1 MPSRGRRIAGALLV
15 ALAGTALTVS
25 PITADARAAS
35 AQDRANVSTRTLGLS
50 SEGRN
55 IDLITL
61 SSSPENADSRPAL
74 LVVAGI
80 DATHLS
86 GIRVARQLAGRL
98 ASERADLLSDYTVY
112 IVPLVNPDA
121 AARATRVPIGAY
133 DLRLTPKPIDHDRDR
148 RMNEDGPNDLNGD
161 GVITQM
167 RVRNPAP
174 GSGLAATH
182 VEHEDDPRLMRPAD
196 RSKGETPVFAV
207 MTEGLDDDNDGSV
220 AEDPEG
226 GIDLSRHFPY
236 LWDEFDAVTG
246 DYPLEDPG
254 ARALADWML
263 TRPNLVAVLTYGP
276 HDTLSSIPADGKYDD
291 TRRVPLGIESD
302 DKRAYEQVSEAF
314 VDATGLKTAEGR
326 SNEGSFHGWSYAHL
340 GLYSFSTPLW
350 SVPDTDSD
358 DTEAPAPATDNAG
371 EAEDADT
378 PAGPTMAEIQEMIRI
393 YESGSAEEQEE
404 LMKEFNAMPAET
416 QARIMAIASGQP
428 DPLADAAAPEPP
440 ASSPRKRSSDINAS
454 WIAYAD
460 ERGEGFVDWQ
470 TFDHPQFGEVE
481 IGGFVPGFRLNA
493 PADRI
498 ETIADAQV
506 DFIASL
512 LGMFPAIEVGEPRV
526 KSLGSGV
533 YEVAMRISN
542 TGALPSRP
550 AISEKTRRWP
560 PILIR
565 PQIAH
570 DLVLVGD
577 PIERIDRLEPGQQV
591 DLVWTVRSSDPTLDI
606 TITIPE
612 SGERSVSIDLS
623 EGN

>member
-1 MPSRGRRIAGALLV
+1 MPTRGRRIAGALLI

-25 PITADARAAS
+25 PITADALAAS
-35 AQDRANVSTRTLGLS
+35 AQDRANVSTRTIGQS
-50 SEGRN
+50 SEGRD
-55 IDLITL
+55 IELITL
-61 SSSPENADSRPAL
+61 SSSPDDADSRPAL
-74 LVVAGI
+74 LIVAGI
-80 DATHLS
+80 DATHET
-86 GIRVARQLAGRL
+86 GTVVAKRLGERL
-98 ASERADLLSDYTVY
+98 AADHADLLESHTVY
-112 IVPLVNPDA
+112 IVPMVNPDA
-121 AARATRVPIGAY
+121 AARRGRGAMGEY
-133 DLRLTPKPIDHDRDR
+133 DLRLTPKAVDHDRDR
-148 RMNEDGPNDLNGD
+148 QMNEDGPNDLNGD

-174 GSGLAATH
+174 GSGLVATH

-207 MTEGLDDDNDGSV
+207 MTEGRDDDNDGSV
-220 AEDPEG
+220 AEDPAG

-263 TRPNLVAVLTYGP
+263 ARPNLVAVLTYGP
-276 HDTLSSIPADGKYDD
+276 HDTLSSVPTDGKYDD
-291 TRRVPLGIESD
+291 SRRVPLGIESD
-302 DKRAYEQVSEAF
+302 DKRAFEQVSEAF
-314 VDATGLKTAEGR
+314 IEATGLKKAEGG

-350 SVPDTDSD
+350 SVPEADAKESEAPQDAPD
-358 DTEAPAPATDNAG
+358 NAGDAEQAEAPA
-371 EAEDADT
+371 
-378 PAGPTMAEIQEMIRI
+378 GPSMAEIQEMIRI

-404 LMKEFNAMPAET
+404 LMKEFNALPAET

-428 DPLADAAAPEPP
+428 DPQAESAAPEAP

-498 ETIADAQV
+498 DAITDAQTE
-506 DFIASL
+506 FIASL
-512 LGMFPAIEVGEPRV
+512 LGMFPAIEVTEPTV

-542 TGALPSRP
+542 TGELASRP
-550 AISEKTRRWP
+550 AIAEKTRRWP

-565 PQIAH
+565 PQIDD

-591 DLVWTVRSSDPTLDI
+591 DLVWTVRSAEPTLDI

-612 SGERSVSIDLS
+612 SGERSVSVDLS